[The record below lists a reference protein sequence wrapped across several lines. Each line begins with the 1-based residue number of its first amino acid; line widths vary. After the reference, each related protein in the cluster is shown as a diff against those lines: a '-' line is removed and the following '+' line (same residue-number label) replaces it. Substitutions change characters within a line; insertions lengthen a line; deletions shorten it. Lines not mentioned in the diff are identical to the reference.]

1 MNKLAIALLCLLA
14 FVRTTPANDKD
25 DFPLKLHITAVVQEG
40 TRPVRG
46 HGPWHLYTAKIDGDP
61 VTYKLSTPAM
71 KGWMKRAAVLHI
83 GDYAA
88 RWNTNGTLE
97 IQYTNSK
104 GKPDHERFPIRSGS
118 KEEAAQPAKTSLK
131 LLKTDHLDLWL
142 TCPLRSRRQ
151 KERPSTQPR
160 RRRTL

>member
-14 FVRTTPANDKD
+14 FVRTALANAKD

-61 VTYKLSTPAM
+61 VAYELSTSAM
-71 KGWMKRAAVLHI
+71 KGWMKRAAMLHI
-83 GDYAA
+83 GDYVA

-104 GKPDHERFPIRSGS
+104 GKPDHERFQIRSES
-118 KEEAAQPAKTSLK
+118 KEEAAQPAE
-131 LLKTDHLDLWL
+131 
-142 TCPLRSRRQ
+142 PQ
-151 KERPSTQPR
+151 
-160 RRRTL
+160 